1 MEDFPGRARSM
12 HTAVP
17 AGRSVPWLLELR
29 STTRAGH
36 PFLVWEPF
44 TDRPRVW
51 SYAQFAHDVRAV
63 AAGLRRRGVNPGQR
77 VVIHLENC
85 PEFLLAWFA
94 CTSIGAVAVC
104 TNTRSSEE
112 EMTYYGEHS
121 EAVAAI
127 TQPSFASLLSAALPK
142 LDWLAVTDTD
152 AGEEPRE
159 APEPAESFEALRGDP
174 SEGAPVEVAPLEPA
188 WIQYTSGT
196 TSRPKAVVLT
206 HANAIWGAKVSAT
219 HETLTRDDV
228 HLVHLPLFH
237 INALC
242 YSVLATL
249 WSGGTA
255 VLQPRFSSSR
265 FWDVSVRNRCTWTS
279 MAPFCVRALA
289 SQEVPD
295 EHSYRLWGAGFS
307 SPPED
312 ERFRVRTMAWYG
324 MTETVSHPV
333 VDEPDTPGRRFG
345 MGRPAPEYEVT
356 VLDGDDRPVEP
367 GQTGAIYVRGVPGV
381 SLFAGYLHDEEATRE
396 AVDEQGWLT
405 TGDLVTVHADGYMSF
420 SDRAK
425 DMIKVGGENVAASEI
440 ERVVM
445 EVPGVVEAAVVAARD
460 RMLDEVPVAFIT
472 TSSDDP
478 GLREIVL
485 ESCRRRLADFKVP
498 RDVRVVDDLPRSTLN
513 KIAKAELR
521 RQLAEEARS

>member
-1 MEDFPGRARSM
+1 MEDFPGRARSIR
-12 HTAVP
+12 TTVA
-17 AGRSVPWLLELR
+17 AGRSVPWLLDLR

-44 TDRPRVW
+44 TGGPRVW
-51 SYAQFAHDVRAV
+51 SYAQFSNEVRAV
-63 AAGLRRRGVNPGQR
+63 AAGLRRRGIRPGQK

-85 PEFLLAWFA
+85 PEFLLTWFA
-94 CTSIGAVAVC
+94 CTSMGAVAVC

-112 EMTYYGEHS
+112 ELTYYGEHS
-121 EAVAAI
+121 EAVAAV
-127 TQPSFASLLSAALPK
+127 TQPSSASLVNAALPK
-142 LDWLAVTDTD
+142 LDWLAVTGTD
-152 AGEEPRE
+152 AGEEPVD
-159 APEPAESFEALRGDP
+159 APDPAESFDALRADP
-174 SEGAPVEVAPLEPA
+174 ADGAPVDVAPLEPA

-249 WSGGTA
+249 WAGGTA
-255 VLQPRFSSSR
+255 VLQPRFSASR
-265 FWDVSVRNRCTWTS
+265 FWDVSLRNRCTWTS
-279 MAPFCVRALA
+279 VAPFCVRALA
-289 SQEVPD
+289 SQEVPN

-312 ERFRVRTMAWYG
+312 SVFGVRSIGWYG

-333 VDEPDTPGRRFG
+333 IDEPDTPGRPFG

-356 VLDGDDRPVEP
+356 VLDGDGRPVEAE
-367 GQTGAIYVRGVPGV
+367 QTGAIFVRGIPGV
-381 SLFAGYLHDEEATRE
+381 SLFAGYLHDEQATRDT
-396 AVDEQGWLT
+396 VDERGWLT
-405 TGDLVTVHADGYMSF
+405 TGDLATVHADGFMSF

-440 ERVVM
+440 ERVVL
-445 EVPGVVEAAVVAARD
+445 EVPGVVEVAVVAARD
-460 RMLDEVPVAFIT
+460 RMLDEVPVAFV
-472 TSSDDP
+472 TSSSGDP
-478 GLREIVL
+478 GLRDAVL

-498 RDVRVVDDLPRSTLN
+498 RDVRVVDDMPRSTLN

-521 RQLAEEARS
+521 RQLADEARP